1 MKLQNTEDNFRI
13 QAISGLVL
21 SIESNKNYESQK
33 ELQKKISL
41 YSIVLLLH
49 PITNRIAYFLQKKF
63 SKKLQYM
70 YFFAHYIIC
79 FWSISCQTCF
89 KNWKNFASDVNLP
102 NKKSSSI

>member
-41 YSIVLLLH
+41 YSIV
-49 PITNRIAYFLQKKF
+49 NRIEHKQVKVYLILHKTF
-63 SKKLQYM
+63 
-70 YFFAHYIIC
+70 
-79 FWSISCQTCF
+79 ISSFC
-89 KNWKNFASDVNLP
+89 VNVLM
-102 NKKSSSI
+102 SH